1 VDLDE
6 FGLSM
11 SNSLL
16 INRPLGRVRKTATT
30 HSATNEAGDTE
41 QNQPQ
46 LQEPTHFR
54 RRILG
59 KCQRCSCP
67 NPGAEIPSLIEGM
80 KNA

>member
-1 VDLDE
+1 MIEVYSVDSMHGFLDPNSVDLDE

-54 RRILG
+54 TRT
-59 KCQRCSCP
+59 
-67 NPGAEIPSLIEGM
+67 
-80 KNA
+80 